1 MFGSSRATFI
11 ISNEGVNDSMKI
23 VKLIEGLHLL
33 MKCIGKTIKNE
44 AKEQK
49 GGFLK
54 MLWGNLGISLLGN
67 LLTGKDEIRADETI
81 IRTAQEF

>member
-49 GGFLK
+49 VGFLK
-54 MLWGNLGISLLGN
+54 ML
-67 LLTGKDEIRADETI
+67 
-81 IRTAQEF
+81 